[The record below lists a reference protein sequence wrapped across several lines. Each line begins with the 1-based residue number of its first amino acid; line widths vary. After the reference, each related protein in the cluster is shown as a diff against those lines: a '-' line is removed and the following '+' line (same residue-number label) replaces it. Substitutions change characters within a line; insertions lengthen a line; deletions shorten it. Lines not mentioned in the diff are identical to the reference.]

1 MKKIIFAM
9 MAAGVFTLS
18 SCSGDDL
25 SEPGAQDGNVIIT
38 ARIPGVMHGRYG
50 EGDVA

>member
-18 SCSGDDL
+18 SCSGDDRVSGFSRWADVV
-25 SEPGAQDGNVIIT
+25 SE
-38 ARIPGVMHGRYG
+38 
-50 EGDVA
+50 

>member
-25 SEPGAQDGNVIIT
+25 SEPALRM
-38 ARIPGVMHGRYG
+38 AM
-50 EGDVA
+50 

>member
-25 SEPGAQDGNVIIT
+25 SEPGAQDGNVIIRDIQLM
-38 ARIPGVMHGRYG
+38 ASNALRENG
-50 EGDVA
+50 

>member
-25 SEPGAQDGNVIIT
+25 S
-38 ARIPGVMHGRYG
+38 GVSGFSRWAHVVS
-50 EGDVA
+50 E